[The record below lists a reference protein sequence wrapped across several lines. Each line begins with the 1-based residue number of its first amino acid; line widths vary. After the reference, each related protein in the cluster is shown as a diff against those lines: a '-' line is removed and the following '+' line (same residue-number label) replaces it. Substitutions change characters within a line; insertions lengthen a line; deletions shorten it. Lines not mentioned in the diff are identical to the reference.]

1 MSKDSI
7 IIGKEGVFMSYIV
20 GIDVGGSTT
29 KIVAFDHNENIV
41 APMFVTAEDQMTSI
55 YGAFGKFT
63 STNNIKLSDVDK
75 IMITGVGSTFI
86 GEELYGIECQHVSE
100 FQSVGIGGQYLSGLD
115 RALVV
120 SMGTGTACV
129 YANGKERTY
138 IGGTGAGGGTIMGLS
153 KLMLGVSDINTL
165 STLAEEGDLSKIDLF
180 IGDITNKS
188 ISPTFEDTTTAANFG
203 NLSELAGH
211 SDIALGILNLIF
223 ETVGMVAVFASRS
236 CDIKDIVLTG
246 TLTRI
251 TQAKSIY
258 DKMSAMFG
266 VNFIIPDYS
275 RYGTVIGAALSYF
288 KK

>member
-1 MSKDSI
+1 
-7 IIGKEGVFMSYIV
+7 MSYIV

-29 KIVAFDHNENIV
+29 KIVAFDHDKNIV

-63 STNNIKLSDVDK
+63 STNNIPLSAVDK

-86 GEELYGIECQHVSE
+86 GYELYGIECEHVSE
-100 FQSVGIGGQYLSGLD
+100 FIAVGIGGQYLSHLQ

-120 SMGTGTACV
+120 SMGTGTASV
-129 YANGKERTY
+129 YANGSERTY
-138 IGGTGAGGGTIMGLS
+138 IGGTGVGGGTIIGLA
-153 KLMLGVSDINTL
+153 KKMLGVGDIKTL
-165 STLAEEGDLSKIDLF
+165 YELAQDGNLANVDLR

-188 ISPTFEDTTTAANFG
+188 ISPTLQDTTTAANFG
-203 NLSELAGH
+203 NLSDLASS
-211 SDIALGILNLIF
+211 SDIALGIINLVF
-223 ETVGMVAVFASRS
+223 ETVGMIAVFASRS

-246 TLTRI
+246 TLTRAP
-251 TQAKSIY
+251 QATEVFE
-258 DKMSAMFG
+258 KMSTMFG

-288 KK
+288 EK

>member
-1 MSKDSI
+1 
-7 IIGKEGVFMSYIV
+7 MSYIV

-29 KIVAFDHNENIV
+29 KIVAFDHEKKIV

-63 STNNIKLSDVDK
+63 SMNNIALGDVDR

-86 GEELYGIECQHVSE
+86 GHELYGIECEHVSE

-115 RALVV
+115 KALVV
-120 SMGTGTACV
+120 SMGTGTASV

-138 IGGTGAGGGTIMGLS
+138 IGGTGVGGGTIIGLS
-153 KLMLGVSDINTL
+153 KKMLGVGDINTL
-165 STLAEEGDLSKIDLF
+165 YELASEGDLEKIDLR

-188 ISPTFEDTTTAANFG
+188 ISPTLQDTTTAANFG
-203 NLSELAGH
+203 NLSDLATN
-211 SDIALGILNLIF
+211 SDIALGILNLVF

-236 CDIKDIVLTG
+236 CNIRDIVLTG
-246 TLTRI
+246 TLTRAP
-251 TQAKSIY
+251 QAKPIFE
-258 DKMSAMFG
+258 KMSLMFN
-266 VNFIIPDYS
+266 VNFIIPDHS

-288 KK
+288 EK

>member
-1 MSKDSI
+1 
-7 IIGKEGVFMSYIV
+7 MSYIV

-29 KIVAFDHNENIV
+29 KIVAFDHDKNIIH
-41 APMFVTAEDQMTSI
+41 PIFVTAEDQMTSI

-63 STNNIKLSDVDK
+63 SENGIKLSDVER

-86 GEELYGIECQHVSE
+86 GGELYNIPCEHVSE
-100 FQSVGIGGQYLSGLD
+100 FEAVGIGGQYLSGLD
-115 RALVV
+115 RTLVV

-153 KLMLGVSDINTL
+153 KIMLGVSDINTL
-165 STLAEEGDLSKIDLF
+165 CNLAEEGDLSKIDLF

-188 ISPTFEDTTTAANFG
+188 ISPTLADTTTAANFG
-203 NLSELAGH
+203 NLSELATH
-211 SDIALGILNLIF
+211 SDMALGILNLIF

-251 TQAKSIY
+251 PQAKTIY
-258 DKMSAMFG
+258 EKMSAMFG

-288 KK
+288 KE